1 MFCEKRN
8 YKYLWMFPTA
18 GNNTLVTLPFP
29 PSLPPILMHSLK
41 VMQILESIKVIKS
54 SKIIEFPKVIF
65 YYRSTN
71 QRLKG
76 STFRF
81 NQIEIR
87 ARERGRMFAYF
98 LTIIDNVELDVEV

>member
-1 MFCEKRN
+1 M
-8 YKYLWMFPTA
+8 
-18 GNNTLVTLPFP
+18 
-29 PSLPPILMHSLK
+29 
-41 VMQILESIKVIKS
+41 
-54 SKIIEFPKVIF
+54 IF

-87 ARERGRMFAYF
+87 AGERGRVLAYF
-98 LTIIDNVELDVEV
+98 LTIIDNVELDVEVLEAE